1 MWLAVEKRLMDGI
14 GKCKGRQGKMKQRK
28 KEEGRTGW
36 RKRRRNKS
44 RSWGGVPTFIYKYGT
59 ADRFLIVNY

>member
-14 GKCKGRQGKMKQRK
+14 GKCKGREGEMKERK

-36 RKRRRNKS
+36 RKRRNKS
-44 RSWGGVPTFIYKYGT
+44 RSWGGVPTFYLQIWHS
-59 ADRFLIVNY
+59 R